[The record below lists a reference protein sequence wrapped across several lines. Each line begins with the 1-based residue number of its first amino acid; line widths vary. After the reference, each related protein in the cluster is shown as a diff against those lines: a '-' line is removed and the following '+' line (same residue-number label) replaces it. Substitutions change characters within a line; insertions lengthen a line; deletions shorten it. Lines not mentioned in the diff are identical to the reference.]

1 MFGDGLMA
9 QAPMGGLGWA
19 FTSRKISFA
28 KWNHL
33 KYANELCSQ
42 MALGAAPTVPT
53 ASAAGAVPKV
63 SAVEAVEKFLFTDFP
78 TRETFTTKDYEK
90 DAMQTTP
97 EGGGKCFIVHQN
109 I

>member
-1 MFGDGLMA
+1 LELVGGIRKSPRIASLCFSASLFFRLS
-9 QAPMGGLGWA
+9 APHETLLDPTFPSNQHQPSA
-19 FTSRKISFA
+19 TSQTNR
-28 KWNHL
+28 L
-33 KYANELCSQ
+33 
-42 MALGAAPTVPT
+42 
-53 ASAAGAVPKV
+53 KV